1 MNSRVFLLI
10 GLEIH
15 IRELLENW
23 TSVLLAIAAVLVG
36 PVLSVYL
43 LVPVSNRFAEKIP
56 LRWQHV
62 TVWGG
67 LRGALT
73 LALALSLQS
82 MFSYR
87 EQMLNLTFGVVIFSI
102 LVQGLTIKPL
112 VRILKRILKL
122 SDGDPAT
129 PS

>member
-36 PVLSVYL
+36 RVLSVYL

-56 LRWQHV
+56 IRWQHV
-62 TVWGG
+62 PVWGG

-73 LALALSLQS
+73 LTLALSLQS